1 MRQFVLSLLLVA
13 STVLAGCFGGG
24 EELVDNDGIETSIW
38 ETYELIDTVAH
49 EDPRMFMTV
58 DLRTN
63 QTTNTSWAVFDAS
76 KGGNC
81 CEHYLATTIEGDI
94 LNIGGEYPVFS
105 EDRGHAW
112 DTYIPGVL
120 PALGQ
125 CLSLIHI

>member
-1 MRQFVLSLLLVA
+1 MVQRRIQRDVPIGNNMRQFVLSLLLVA

-76 KGGNC
+76 KAEIVVNII
-81 CEHYLATTIEGDI
+81 LLQQLKAT
-94 LNIGGEYPVFS
+94 S
-105 EDRGHAW
+105 
-112 DTYIPGVL
+112 
-120 PALGQ
+120 
-125 CLSLIHI
+125 